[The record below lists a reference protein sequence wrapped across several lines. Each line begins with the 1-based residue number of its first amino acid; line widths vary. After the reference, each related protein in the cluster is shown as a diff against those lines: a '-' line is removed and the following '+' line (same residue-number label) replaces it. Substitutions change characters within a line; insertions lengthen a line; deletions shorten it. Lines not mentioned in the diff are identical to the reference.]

1 MFLTEIEQLNTM
13 LQKKEQSQQ
22 QNQAFQQNAWRIF
35 ALKPVHRKK
44 YIVFDGKKKIWKYFS
59 CLL

>member
-22 QNQAFQQNAWRIF
+22 QNQDFQQNAFRIF

-44 YIVFDGKKKIWKYFS
+44 YIVLDGKKKRLK
-59 CLL
+59 